1 MLVEYELI
9 HINLWN
15 KKIADVENSL
25 NSTVLVKD
33 PDTQVVY
40 VNFDPQ
46 IHELVREI
54 DVMGQ
59 MKIEVPQKALEMRE
73 KRNELKEKYENL
85 KVSKVMH

>member
-1 MLVEYELI
+1 M
-9 HINLWN
+9 
-15 KKIADVENSL
+15 
-25 NSTVLVKD
+25 
-33 PDTQVVY
+33 VY

-59 MKIEVPQKALEMRE
+59 MKIQVPQKALEMRE

-85 KVSKVMH
+85 KVSKVMHK